1 MDLVELKQYTYEQ
14 HKKAQQQ
21 EKYTQEQEYYFGKNS
36 ELRKNLERLLDYPAG
51 QERDDQAYRIMKEFL
66 GSFDK
71 CPLIP
76 SQIKKLFNQ
85 IVTGI
90 PSQYCAKCKML
101 IGTWRDWRLC
111 LTQNNFALKLKK
123 TKK

>member
-1 MDLVELKQYTYEQ
+1 MDLVEIKQYTQKRLE
-14 HKKAQQQ
+14 KARQ
-21 EKYTQEQEYYFGKNS
+21 QEYYFGKIV
-36 ELRKNLERLLDYPAG
+36 ECWQGLEGLLDCPAG

-76 SQIKKLFNQ
+76 SKIKKLFNQ

-90 PSQYCAKCKML
+90 PSQYCTECSML
-101 IGTWRDWRLC
+101 IGRKYDWKLC
-111 LTQNNFALKLKK
+111 LTRNGLGIKLKK
-123 TKK
+123 NKRKS